1 MEKSVSFRKK
11 TQKIVS
17 STYKALRQEMYTMG
31 NIHILDTEI
40 SNKIAAGEVVERP
53 LSIVKELVEN
63 SIDAGATSICVEI
76 RNGGISHIRVTD
88 NGCGMS
94 EEDAR
99 ICFLRHATSKIQTDS
114 DLDAIYT
121 LGFRG
126 EALSSI
132 GAVTRVTLYTKRAED
147 EAGTCVTC
155 EGGEILTAKDA
166 GTPNGTI
173 VEVQDLF
180 YNTPARLKFLKKN
193 ATEAGYIS
201 DIIGRLAFAHPEIS
215 FRLIR
220 DGKEILFTPGDNKL
234 INVVYAVYG
243 KDYARN
249 MLGVDYEF
257 NGIRVSGV
265 IGKGTLVRA
274 NRNNET
280 FFVNKRYIKS
290 ALMIRALEEAYKNQI
305 MISKFPTAIL
315 NVELDVSSVDINVH
329 PTKLECKFSNEQDIY
344 QAVYHAVKT
353 ALYALPNVPE
363 INRTE
368 EKTES
373 VFKADTGKQ
382 SSFEDTLREKS
393 KNIVHPASEFKYKT
407 QKRSDVNMWDFIGD
421 NKDIENT
428 EEKIKEEIKEETKR
442 PALREYDMPA
452 MKNIA
457 DETPAATPEPI
468 PPVGELYDNPVK
480 ADEPVSA
487 NIDQNEKTNI
497 ENKIPDDHN
506 EPVKGDVLA
515 MLDYAIQCSIKRKP
529 VRIKV
534 REKDESEITNPE
546 DPDDRWEAFLIKAN
560 EEYNEQ
566 NKNIFE
572 MENFRIIGQL
582 FETYILVE
590 QEDKLLMIDQHA
602 AHERL
607 NYEQLKRD
615 IECMDVQPQILL
627 MPVEVHLTGEEAA
640 IYEENS
646 EMIYQLGFD
655 VELKDNN
662 DIEIKSTPGDFGYS
676 ETEDLFLEL
685 LTQIGEMK
693 QEIITDGMQRLIY
706 TIACKASVKA
716 NMEMS
721 MQEMENLVRE
731 VFALK
736 NINTCPHGRPIVIS
750 MSKKEIEKDFKRIV

>member
-1 MEKSVSFRKK
+1 
-11 TQKIVS
+11 
-17 STYKALRQEMYTMG
+17 MG

-132 GAVTRVTLYTKRAED
+132 GAVTRVTLYTKRAGD
-147 EAGTCVTC
+147 EVGTCVTC

-166 GTPNGTI
+166 GTPNGTT
-173 VEVQDLF
+173 VEVSDLF

-193 ATEAGYIS
+193 TTEAGYIS

-220 DGKEILFTPGDNKL
+220 DGKEILFTSGDNKL

-315 NVELDVSSVDINVH
+315 NIELDVSSVDINVH

-353 ALYALPNVPE
+353 SLYALPNVPE

-373 VFKADTGKQ
+373 VFKADSGKQ
-382 SSFEDTLREKS
+382 SSFEDSLREKS

-407 QKRSDVNMWDFIGD
+407 QKRSDVKMWDFIAD
-421 NKDIENT
+421 NKDSEKT
-428 EEKIKEEIKEETKR
+428 EKKIKEEIDNDIKEEIKR
-442 PALREYDMPA
+442 PALHGYDVPA
-452 MKNIA
+452 MRNIV
-457 DETPAATPEPI
+457 DETPAVTPEP
-468 PPVGELYDNPVK
+468 VFSADREYDKPVK
-480 ADEPVSA
+480 ADEPVIG
-487 NIDQNEKTNI
+487 NVDKNEKTDI
-497 ENKIPDDHN
+497 ENKTSDGDD

-515 MLDYAIQCSIKRKP
+515 MLDYAIQCSINRKP

-534 REKDESEITNPE
+534 REKDESEITDQK
-546 DPDDRWEAFLIKAN
+546 DPDDNWEAFLINAN

-590 QEDKLLMIDQHA
+590 QEDRLLMIDQHA

-615 IECMDVQPQILL
+615 IECMDVQPQMLL
-627 MPVEVHLTGEEAA
+627 MPVEIHLTGEEAA

-693 QEIITDGMQRLIY
+693 QELITDGMQRLIY